1 MIATCPECRKRYRL
15 PDDAV
20 PLEGRSVR
28 CTTCGHGWIQM
39 PDGTSVAH
47 PVSYSAPPDAETA
60 TAGPDVGR
68 GQVVDGVPPLS
79 VVETSWPVE
88 AANDSAVANPAATA
102 AQLSVPSH
110 IADGPPREASLSAA
124 MAAEP
129 PIAAPVFATHAP
141 AANEPGASP
150 PNSRRPRRRRWLW
163 LVALAFIL
171 TAAALAVVEFA
182 PLNTFT
188 PPRLGLPPVTL
199 PMSDL
204 GSIRLPKL
212 TLPKLH
218 VPAIDLPPLDL
229 TRIPYVGAPLDRM
242 VNPPPLPAS
251 PLRLTA
257 TGERHRLANG
267 RVLLNVT
274 GTLVNPTALPQAVPA
289 IDAALLDPAGR
300 AAFHWRIAPPVVELA
315 PYHSVAIESVAT
327 NFPPDATVLR
337 LRLKGH

>member
-28 CTTCGHGWIQM
+28 CTACGRGWVQR
-39 PDGTSVAH
+39 PDGASVAH
-47 PVSYSAPPDAETA
+47 PVSYAAPPDAESA
-60 TAGPDVGR
+60 TA
-68 GQVVDGVPPLS
+68 S
-79 VVETSWPVE
+79 
-88 AANDSAVANPAATA
+88 
-102 AQLSVPSH
+102 QLSAAPH
-110 IADGPPREASLSAA
+110 IADGPPPPGASPSAA

-129 PIAAPVFATHAP
+129 PIAEPAFAAHAP
-141 AANEPGASP
+141 AANKLGASP
-150 PNSRRPRRRRWLW
+150 PDSRHPRRRRWPW
-163 LVALAFIL
+163 LVAIAFIL
-171 TAAALAVVEFA
+171 TAAAIAVVEFA
-182 PLNTFT
+182 PLDTFT

-199 PMSDL
+199 PMSDF
-204 GSIRLPKL
+204 GSISLSKL

-218 VPAIDLPPLDL
+218 FPAIDLPPLDL
-229 TRIPYVGAPLDRM
+229 TRIPYAGAPLDRM

-257 TGERHRLANG
+257 TGERRRLANG

-300 AAFHWRIAPPVVELA
+300 AAFHWRIAPPVIELA
-315 PYHSVAIESVAT
+315 PRHSVTIESVAT
-327 NFPPDATVLR
+327 NFPPGATILR